1 MEAGDNGSI
10 RELGGTSNCASC
22 YGYRGASGNWG
33 IVAAAI
39 GGSEGVKDYA
49 DFILDVPLGAG
60 QKKKWKE
67 VVVPAIESEI
77 VEPIATYI
85 DDEVVKP
92 IERKANASYSW
103 ADQNI
108 FQPVLRYGQWYWG
121 RDRYNPFT
129 F

>member
-1 MEAGDNGSI
+1 LCQLLRLSRCQWQLGDS
-10 RELGGTSNCASC
+10 RGGH
-22 YGYRGASGNWG
+22 WG
-33 IVAAAI
+33 IR
-39 GGSEGVKDYA
+39 GSQDYA